1 MKIAVIIPTYN
12 ERQNV
17 GLLIDKILS
26 LGIKNLSIIV
36 VDDNSP
42 DGTGK
47 LVDKIA
53 EKKNEV
59 MVIHRPRKLGL
70 GSAYKAGFQ
79 KALRLSNQ
87 VLITMD
93 ADFSHNP
100 DVIPRMLTK
109 IKNFDVVIG
118 SRYVKGGKIHG
129 FNVWRHILSGGA
141 QALVKPILGICVRDS
156 TSGFRAYKAE
166 VLKKIRYKNIKSEGY
181 SFLIEVIFL
190 SQQKSFKFVEVPIVY
205 KLRAKGKSKLSQW
218 EIYKAVLTVLR
229 LCFSFNFIAKIKLSK

>member
-12 ERQNV
+12 ERQNI

-36 VDDNSP
+36 VDDGSP
-42 DGTGK
+42 DGTGR
-47 LVDKIA
+47 LADKIA
-53 EKKNEV
+53 EKKNGV
-59 MVIHRPRKLGL
+59 IVIHRPRKLGL

-79 KALRLSNQ
+79 EALELSSQ

-100 DVIPRMLTK
+100 EVIPRMLRK

-118 SRYVKGGKIHG
+118 SRYVKGGKIYG

-141 QALVKPILGICVRDS
+141 QALVRPILGICVRDS

-166 VLKKIRYKNIKSEGY
+166 VLKKIRYKSIKSEGY
-181 SFLIEVIFL
+181 SFLIEVVFL
-190 SQQKSFKFVEVPIVY
+190 SQQKSLRFVEVPIVY
-205 KLRAKGKSKLSQW
+205 RLRARGKSKLSQR
-218 EIYKAVLTVLR
+218 EIYKAALTVFR
-229 LCFSFNFIAKIKLSK
+229 LYFSFNFIAKIKLSK